1 MDENDHSG
9 LKYLLK
15 GISENRAKT
24 SLSDRELR
32 NLLLDAKPHRSKW
45 ANDDKIGQEDL
56 YEACEKVLT
65 DLKNYTV
72 SLFLLLSNMYILIVI
87 LIQEHST
94 PFLSKV
100 NKREAPDYLEG
111 KKRIK

>member
-1 MDENDHSG
+1 M
-9 LKYLLK
+9 LK
-15 GISENRAKT
+15 GISENRNKT

-72 SLFLLLSNMYILIVI
+72 CFEKKKIPFIPTRLSFFFHL
-87 LIQEHST
+87 
-94 PFLSKV
+94 
-100 NKREAPDYLEG
+100 
-111 KKRIK
+111 